1 MAEWQEWDEL
11 SDEEELPSSPTPK
24 PYKRGNRKMRPM
36 KVLIAAVTPHDKET
50 QPSLSFGSMLK
61 KNQLERLE
69 IKKEITQSD
78 IMSVTRCIGY
88 IADDIKEAHAKLEI
102 LKTKL
107 AHLSHSDEIEA
118 CNRAIAEKENLITEL
133 NARQSSSHS
142 SIDWLNNNLE
152 KINKQI
158 QKLSDELSDDL
169 SKEKLKKV
177 SVKSVKKRMEE
188 MKMTPDTN
196 TNITK
201 PDTKRRPDYISMLH
215 ETRYVGDPYL
225 PFGGSRRR
233 KGSNKNKYRKTKSRK
248 TYNKSRRALK

>member
-36 KVLIAAVTPHDKET
+36 DMLIAAVTPDGHVNI
-50 QPSLSFGSMLK
+50 PPLSFGSMLK
-61 KNQLERLE
+61 KNRLERLE

-78 IMSVTRCIGY
+78 IDSTTRRIKN
-88 IADDIKEAHAKLEI
+88 IADDIKEAQN
-102 LKTKL
+102 
-107 AHLSHSDEIEA
+107 SDEI
-118 CNRAIAEKENLITEL
+118 AIAEKENLITTL
-133 NARQSSSHS
+133 NAQLSINHS
-142 SIDWLNNNLE
+142 NLAWLNNNLE
-152 KINKQI
+152 KTNKQI
-158 QKLSDELSDDL
+158 QELSDELSDDL
-169 SKEKLKKV
+169 SKEKLKNV
-177 SVKSVKKRMEE
+177 SVKRVKKRMEE

-215 ETRYVGDPYL
+215 ETRHVGDPYL

>member
-78 IMSVTRCIGY
+78 IISTTRRIGN

-107 AHLSHSDEIEA
+107 AHLSNSDEIEA
-118 CNRAIAEKENLITEL
+118 CNCAIAEKENLITNL
-133 NARQSSSHS
+133 NAQLSISHS
-142 SIDWLNNNLE
+142 NLDWLNNNLE
-152 KINKQI
+152 KTNKQI
-158 QKLSDELSDDL
+158 QELSDELSDDL
-169 SKEKLKKV
+169 SKEKLKNV
-177 SVKSVKKRMEE
+177 SVKKRMEE

>member
-36 KVLIAAVTPHDKET
+36 DMLIAAVTPDGHVNI
-50 QPSLSFGSMLK
+50 PPLSFGSMLK
-61 KNQLERLE
+61 KNRLERLE

-78 IMSVTRCIGY
+78 IDSTTRRIGN
-88 IADDIKEAHAKLEI
+88 IADDIKEAQN
-102 LKTKL
+102 
-107 AHLSHSDEIEA
+107 SDEI
-118 CNRAIAEKENLITEL
+118 AIAEKENLITTL
-133 NARQSSSHS
+133 NAQL
-142 SIDWLNNNLE
+142 SINHTNLAWLNNNLE
-152 KINKQI
+152 KTNKQI
-158 QKLSDELSDDL
+158 QELSDELSDDL
-169 SKEKLKKV
+169 SKEKLKNV
-177 SVKSVKKRMEE
+177 SVKRVKKRMEE

-215 ETRYVGDPYL
+215 ETRHVGDPYL

>member
-36 KVLIAAVTPHDKET
+36 DMLIAAVTPDGHVNI
-50 QPSLSFGSMLK
+50 PPLSFGSMLK
-61 KNQLERLE
+61 KNKLERLE

-78 IMSVTRCIGY
+78 IDSTTRRIGN
-88 IADDIKEAHAKLEI
+88 IADDIKEAQN
-102 LKTKL
+102 
-107 AHLSHSDEIEA
+107 SDEI
-118 CNRAIAEKENLITEL
+118 AIAEKENLITNL
-133 NARQSSSHS
+133 NAQLSISHS
-142 SIDWLNNNLE
+142 NLAWLNNNLE
-152 KINKQI
+152 KTNKQI
-158 QKLSDELSDDL
+158 QELSDELSDDL

-177 SVKSVKKRMEE
+177 SVKKRMEE
-188 MKMTPDTN
+188 MKIMTPDT
-196 TNITK
+196 TN
-201 PDTKRRPDYISMLH
+201 TKRRPDYISMLH